1 MAMVLF
7 VIVVLVF
14 IGINKSIG
22 DKPLDN
28 GAPLV
33 ILIAAYFAVELVD
46 RGL

>member
-1 MAMVLF
+1 MAMILF
-7 VIVVLVF
+7 VLVVLVF
-14 IGINKSIG
+14 ISINKSIG
-22 DKPLDN
+22 DKPLAN